1 MSVNI
6 QSFGT
11 KQGVVK
17 NQEVYW
23 IHRILAVFYA
33 LSCGF
38 MAVGLISTFDL
49 MNSVLVFL
57 VVLLP
62 LGWISY
68 LHWLASLESM
78 QGTERGRRM
87 TLFIALILLLS
98 FPIGTLISICLLY
111 KSYQNMWQFE

>member
-1 MSVNI
+1 MSVDI

-11 KQGVVK
+11 KHGVVK

-33 LSCGF
+33 LACGF
-38 MAVGLISTFDL
+38 TAVGLISTFEL
-49 MNSVLVFL
+49 MNSMFVFL

-62 LGWISY
+62 LGWLGY

-87 TLFIALILLLS
+87 TLFIALILLLA
-98 FPIGTLISICLLY
+98 FPIGTLISMCLLY
-111 KSYQNMWQFE
+111 KSSQNTWQFQ

>member
-33 LSCGF
+33 LACIF
-38 MAVGLISTFDL
+38 IAVGLISTFDL

-62 LGWISY
+62 LGGSVIY
-68 LHWLASLESM
+68 IGLHRLNRC
-78 QGTERGRRM
+78 RGQ
-87 TLFIALILLLS
+87 S
-98 FPIGTLISICLLY
+98 EGVG
-111 KSYQNMWQFE
+111 